1 VSVDLSKVDLIR
13 ERMKVPYDDAQAAL
27 DQANGDVIGA
37 LAYLER
43 RKPTSGA
50 ADLISVTADL
60 LDEVQRLLEAGVIRK
75 IRVKLGNRTLREI
88 PVSLTAVGALIIGLL
103 AVLVTQFVI
112 EIERDNELSRSEEAA

>member
-1 VSVDLSKVDLIR
+1 VSVDLSKVDLVR
-13 ERMKVPYDDAQAAL
+13 ERMKVPYADAQAAL
-27 DQANGDVIGA
+27 EQANGDVIAA

-43 RKPTSGA
+43 HKPTSGA
-50 ADLISVTADL
+50 ADFISVTADL

-75 IRVKLGNRTLREI
+75 IRVKLGNRTLKEI
-88 PVSLTAVGALIIGLL
+88 PVNLTAVGALVIGLL